1 MATAAGSFK
10 VLSGSEDVYDE
21 LDGGVRLTHATGR
34 QAFSGDIDA
43 DGSVHWLML
52 YRGDRTAQFVGLQR
66 ITGSVGGH
74 RGSLV
79 MAAEGS
85 HDGTSSRITLTVIDG
100 SGTNDLTGIRGNG
113 RLDAPGGPEGRYE
126 LEYDLPS

>member
-10 VLSGSEDVYDE
+10 VLSGGEDVYDE
-21 LDGGVRLTHATGR
+21 LEGGIRLTHATGR

-66 ITGSVGGH
+66 ITGRSAAIEARWSWPRRGATTGRH
-74 RGSLV
+74 R
-79 MAAEGS
+79 
-85 HDGTSSRITLTVIDG
+85 
-100 SGTNDLTGIRGNG
+100 
-113 RLDAPGGPEGRYE
+113 
-126 LEYDLPS
+126 